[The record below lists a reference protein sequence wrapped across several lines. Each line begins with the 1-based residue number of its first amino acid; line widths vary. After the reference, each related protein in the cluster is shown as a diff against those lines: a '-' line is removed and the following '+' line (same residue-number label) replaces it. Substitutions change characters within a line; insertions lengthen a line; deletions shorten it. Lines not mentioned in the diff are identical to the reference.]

1 MSVCWGAISLF
12 PASQIWTAFAEP
24 KCRFFT
30 WDCNPTCSLCS
41 CLPETADHLLAKC
54 NFMEVVWNL
63 TASQFNLHNY
73 VTMAASGDYS
83 EWVRLLVASGTKRKE
98 KKRKK
103 NKAWY
108 PLLFWW
114 QVWKERNSRF
124 FQGEEHSSNRVAAL
138 IKEQVISNRVAALIK
153 EQVISLAWA
162 RSNQNPSLN

>member
-73 VTMAASGDYS
+73 VTMAASEDYS
-83 EWVRLLVASGTKRKE
+83 EWVRLLVASGTKKKRKE
-98 KKRKK
+98 KRTRLGILFCFGGKCGKRGIADFFRGK
-103 NKAWY
+103 NT
-108 PLLFWW
+108 LQTEW
-114 QVWKERNSRF
+114 QR
-124 FQGEEHSSNRVAAL
+124 
-138 IKEQVISNRVAALIK
+138 
-153 EQVISLAWA
+153 
-162 RSNQNPSLN
+162 